1 MRDLAVL
8 ALADDLSGAA
18 ETAAALMSSA
28 LRADIALDSGAVL
41 SAYNAQNSGKARAL
55 VVDLDS
61 RQSDADRAGD
71 ALAGML
77 AQRGPTGPRV
87 LVKIDSLLR
96 GNVAATLSAVG
107 PAVLA
112 PALPVGGRTVVD
124 GAVRVDGTPL
134 RETTAWGAEPG
145 SAPDSIAQVLA
156 PVPCRSVSLAEVR
169 RDPRTAI
176 AETLAA
182 GRIPVC
188 DAETDS
194 DLDAVVA
201 ATPPEVA
208 LVGSGGLAAA
218 LGRSFRHG
226 NAARRPDFAPR
237 DDRALLVV
245 VGTAEPGAAVQVRRL
260 VEAGARSL
268 DLHVDR
274 LAHADPPPAEIE
286 RIAEAVRQ
294 QPTAL
299 RLHAPRG
306 VDPALSRVLV
316 RRLADTV
323 RRVVATV
330 EDVDLVLTGGE
341 TARGVLDALDVRALR
356 PVAQVHHGAVL
367 SLTADARS
375 VVTRPGSFGDPD
387 SLVRILRHLRPR
399 FPSPPTTF
407 PPTADPPTASPST
420 TDPARTSPPTASL
433 PTTDPATTSPRTTS
447 LPTTAPGLVPGSTE
461 G

>member
-28 LRADIALDSGAVL
+28 LRADLALDPGAMV
-41 SAYNAQNSGKARAL
+41 SAYNAQNGAEARAL
-55 VVDLDS
+55 VVDLDT
-61 RQSDADRAGD
+61 RQSDAERAGA
-71 ALAGML
+71 ALAHVL

-112 PALPVGGRTVVD
+112 PALPVGGRTVVA
-124 GAVRVDGTPL
+124 GAVRVNGAPL
-134 RETTAWGAEPG
+134 RETTAWGTEPG

-156 PVPCRSVSLAEVR
+156 PAPCRSVSLSEIR
-169 RDPRTAI
+169 RDPRSAI
-176 AETLAA
+176 AESLAA

-188 DAETDS
+188 DSETDS

-218 LGRSFRHG
+218 LGRSFRQRK
-226 NAARRPDFAPR
+226 AAPRPEFAPR
-237 DDRALLVV
+237 EDRALLVV
-245 VGTAEPGAAVQVRRL
+245 VGTAEPGASVQVHRL

-268 DLHVDR
+268 DLHVDQ
-274 LAHADPPPAEIE
+274 LAHGDPLPGEIE
-286 RIAEAVRQ
+286 RIADAVRQ

-306 VDPALSRVLV
+306 VDPAQSRALV
-316 RRLADTV
+316 RRLAGTV
-323 RRVVATV
+323 RRVVTAV

-341 TARGVLDALDVRALR
+341 TARKVLDALGVRALR

-367 SLTADARS
+367 SRTADGRS

-387 SLVRILRHLRPR
+387 SLVRILRHLRPD
-399 FPSPPTTF
+399 FP
-407 PPTADPPTASPST
+407 
-420 TDPARTSPPTASL
+420 SL
-433 PTTDPATTSPRTTS
+433 PTTSPPVADQPTTS